1 MAGGAGGGDCCLLLI
16 LAKMAN
22 MAGVGLLSD
31 ESRDAGGS
39 RFVSDFFLAFRLVPV
54 LSLLLLS
61 GVTLTRRVALKI
73 FDVNLI
79 TLAKEFITKKC
90 TFDW

>member
-1 MAGGAGGGDCCLLLI
+1 MAGGAGEGDCCLLLI

-31 ESRDAGGS
+31 ESRDAGGN
-39 RFVSDFFLAFRLVPV
+39 RLVSDFFLPFGIVPV

-73 FDVNLI
+73 
-79 TLAKEFITKKC
+79 
-90 TFDW
+90 

>member
-1 MAGGAGGGDCCLLLI
+1 
-16 LAKMAN
+16 MAN

-31 ESRDAGGS
+31 ESRDAGGN
-39 RFVSDFFLAFRLVPV
+39 RLVSDFFLPFGIVPV

-73 FDVNLI
+73 
-79 TLAKEFITKKC
+79 
-90 TFDW
+90 